1 MKILL
6 AVSGG
11 KDSMTMSDLAL
22 RAAAGELIEGFE
34 RFRGAELG
42 IAHCN
47 FHLRPG
53 DCDADASL
61 VEDWAGRHDLPFH
74 RADFDTLAVASE
86 RGISVEM
93 AARELR
99 YDYFARL
106 CREFGYEA
114 VAVAHQADDN
124 AETLLLHL
132 LRGCG
137 LDGAC
142 AMAAESVLPLA
153 ATDTGPAEAPAS
165 IGADDAA
172 ERPAG
177 GASVDPAPARPLLL
191 RPLLGHTREEINGYT
206 IVRRVPFRED
216 KSNAESVYQRNL
228 LRNKVFPLF
237 SKINP
242 SAVQTLCRDIEN
254 FRRSRRALDWYVQ
267 QTLDKA
273 LVPDGPNASGS
284 ALAVDTPSACPV
296 ADAPIALSAWRCD
309 LSHIPEAVLPE
320 VLFRLLSTYGYGSDT
335 VDAVLTLLKEREA
348 GELLTEGRLFHSATH
363 ILLVRGGSLR
373 LRPKDYAP
381 PKPVCERLDWQERMP
396 LKQPEGVTV
405 VDADALPDGWVVRP
419 WREGDWMRPL
429 GMGGRRKKLSDL
441 FVDLGFDAFDKADA
455 WVLASPD
462 VPSEG
467 APEPGL
473 SRSSDGLAPEPGLS
487 RSSEDARSHVLAL
500 IGRRI
505 DESVKIVPGRTQQIL
520 RFTSQQ

>member
-1 MKILL
+1 MNILL

-11 KDSMTMSDLAL
+11 RDSMTMSDLAL

-34 RFRGAELG
+34 RFRGARLG
-42 IAHCN
+42 VAHCN

-53 DCDADASL
+53 DCDEDAAF
-61 VEDWAGRHDLPFH
+61 VTQWAERHGLAFH

-99 YDYFARL
+99 YDYFARV
-106 CREFGYEA
+106 CSDFGYEA

-142 AMAAESVLPLA
+142 AMGGESVLPTTAFGAGSAEMQSGSAEGLA
-153 ATDTGPAEAPAS
+153 AT
-165 IGADDAA
+165 
-172 ERPAG
+172 AG
-177 GASVDPAPARPLLL
+177 GADACHSQVRPLLL
-191 RPLLGHTREEINGYT
+191 RPLLGYSREEINGYV
-206 IVRRVPFRED
+206 IVRRIPFRED

-228 LRNKVFPLF
+228 LRNKVFPLL

-242 SAVQTLCRDIEN
+242 STVQTLCRDIEN
-254 FRRSRRALDWYVQ
+254 FRRSRHALDWYVQ
-267 QTLDKA
+267 QTLENA
-273 LVPDGPNASGS
+273 LVPDGTNASS
-284 ALAVDTPSACPV
+284 SVLNVEPSACPV
-296 ADAPIALSAWRCD
+296 ADAPIAMSAWRCN

-320 VLFRLLSTYGYGSDT
+320 VLFRLLSAYGYGSDT
-335 VDAVLTLLKEREA
+335 VDAVLSLTKRGDGSA
-348 GELLTEGRLFHSATH
+348 NATGGVVTEGKLFYSATH

-381 PKPVCERLDWQERMP
+381 PKPVCERLDWQEGMP
-396 LKQPEGVTV
+396 LKQPIDVTA
-405 VDADALPDGWVVRP
+405 VDADALPDGWMLRP

-455 WVLASPD
+455 WVLASPEPVCRD
-462 VPSEG
+462 EQPAQERASVCC
-467 APEPGL
+467 PEP
-473 SRSSDGLAPEPGLS
+473 P
-487 RSSEDARSHVLAL
+487 SHILAL
-500 IGRRI
+500 IGHRI
-505 DESVKIVPGRTQQIL
+505 DESVKIVPGRTRRCF
-520 RFTSQQ
+520 RFEF

>member
-53 DCDADASL
+53 DCDADADL
-61 VEDWAGRHDLPFH
+61 VALWAERNGLPFH
-74 RADFDTLAVASE
+74 QADFDTLAVASG

-142 AMAAESVLPLA
+142 AMAPESVLPLA

-165 IGADDAA
+165 IGAADAA

-177 GASVDPAPARPLLL
+177 GASVNPAPARPLLL
-191 RPLLGHTREEINGYT
+191 RPLLGYTREEINGYT

-228 LRNKVFPLF
+228 LRNKVFPLL

-242 SAVQTLCRDIEN
+242 SVVQTLCRDIGN
-254 FRRSRRALDWYVQ
+254 FRRSRQALDWYVQ

-273 LVPDGPNASGS
+273 LVPDGPNASIS
-284 ALAVDTPSACPV
+284 VLDVEPSACPV

-320 VLFRLLSTYGYGSDT
+320 VLFRLLSTYGFGSDT
-335 VDAVLTLLKEREA
+335 VDAVLSLTKRGDGSA
-348 GELLTEGRLFHSATH
+348 NATGGVVTEGKLFYSATH

-462 VPSEG
+462 SVSGDGLVAEDRASVG
-467 APEPGL
+467 SPEP
-473 SRSSDGLAPEPGLS
+473 RT
-487 RSSEDARSHVLAL
+487 HIWAL

-505 DESVKIVPGRTQQIL
+505 DESVRIIPGKTRSIL
-520 RFTSQQ
+520 RFSCR

>member
-22 RAAAGELIEGFE
+22 RAAKGESIEGFE
-34 RFRGAELG
+34 RFRGAVLG

-53 DCDADASL
+53 DCDADASF
-61 VEDWAGRHDLPFH
+61 VEEWAKERGIPFH

-165 IGADDAA
+165 IGAADAA
-172 ERPAG
+172 ERRSG
-177 GASVDPAPARPLLL
+177 GASVNPAPARPLLL

-216 KSNAESVYQRNL
+216 KSNADSVYQRNL

-273 LVPDGPNASGS
+273 LVPDGPNASGP
-284 ALAVDTPSACPV
+284 APAVDTPSACPV
-296 ADAPIALSAWRCD
+296 ADAPIPLSAWRCD
-309 LSHIPEAVLPE
+309 FSLIPAAVLPE
-320 VLFRLLSTYGYGSDT
+320 VLFRLLSAYGYGSDT
-335 VDAVLTLLKEREA
+335 VDAVLALARGSGKSSNCDEKAR
-348 GELLTEGRLFHSATH
+348 GEGRLFHSADH
-363 ILLVRGGSLR
+363 ILLVRGDFLR
-373 LRPKDYAP
+373 LRPSDYAV
-381 PKPVCERLDWQERMP
+381 PKPICESLDWQEGM
-396 LKQPEGVTV
+396 LVKQPDGVTA
-405 VDADALPDGWVVRP
+405 VDADALPEGWTLRP

-429 GMGGRRKKLSDL
+429 GMSGRRQKLSDL

-455 WVLASPD
+455 WVLASPSAS
-462 VPSEG
+462 SEG
-467 APEPGL
+467 A
-473 SRSSDGLAPEPGLS
+473 APDNGFH
-487 RSSEDARSHVLAL
+487 SSEDARAHVLSL
-500 IGRRI
+500 IGHRI
-505 DESVKIVPGRTQQIL
+505 DESVRIIPGRTQQIL

>member
-22 RAAAGELIEGFE
+22 RAAGGELIDGFE
-34 RFRGAELG
+34 RFRGADFG
-42 IAHCN
+42 VAHCN

-53 DCDADASL
+53 DCDADASF
-61 VEDWAGRHDLPFH
+61 VEGWAKEKGLPFH

-99 YDYFARL
+99 YDFFARL
-106 CREFGYEA
+106 CRDFGYEA

-142 AMAAESVLPLA
+142 AMAPESVLP
-153 ATDTGPAEAPAS
+153 
-165 IGADDAA
+165 
-172 ERPAG
+172 AG
-177 GASVDPAPARPLLL
+177 KAMLL
-191 RPLLGHTREEINGYT
+191 RPLLGYTREEINGYT
-206 IVRRVPFRED
+206 IVRRVAYRED
-216 KSNAESVYQRNL
+216 KSNAESIYQRNL

-254 FRRSRRALDWYVQ
+254 FRRSRQALDWYVQ

-273 LVPDGPNASGS
+273 LVPDGPNASGP
-284 ALAVDTPSACPV
+284 APAVDTP
-296 ADAPIALSAWRCD
+296 IAWRCE
-309 LSHIPEAVLPE
+309 LSLIPGAVLSE
-320 VLFRLLSTYGYGSDT
+320 VLFRLLSAYGFGSDT
-335 VDAVLTLLKEREA
+335 VDAVLALTKRGSECTNAA
-348 GELLTEGRLFHSATH
+348 GGVLTEGRLFYSATH

-373 LRPKDYAP
+373 LRPKDYAA
-381 PKPVCERLDWQERMP
+381 PKPVCESFDWQEGMP
-396 LKQPEGVTV
+396 LKQPVGMTA
-405 VDADALPDGWVVRP
+405 VDADALPEGWMLRP

-462 VPSEG
+462 APSEG

-487 RSSEDARSHVLAL
+487 RSSEDARSHILVL

-505 DESVKIVPGRTQQIL
+505 DESVKIVPGRTRRCC
-520 RFTSQQ
+520 RFDI

>member
-74 RADFDTLAVASE
+74 RADFDTLAVASG

-165 IGADDAA
+165 IGAADAA

-242 SAVQTLCRDIEN
+242 SAVQTLCRDVEN

-267 QTLDKA
+267 QTLDNA

-284 ALAVDTPSACPV
+284 APAVDTPSACPV

-320 VLFRLLSTYGYGSDT
+320 VLFRLLSTYGFGSDT
-335 VDAVLTLLKEREA
+335 VDAVLALARGSGKSSNCDEKAR
-348 GELLTEGRLFHSATH
+348 GEGRLFYSATYV
-363 ILLVRGGSLR
+363 LLVRGDFLR

-381 PKPVCERLDWQERMP
+381 PKPVCERLDWQEGM
-396 LKQPEGVTV
+396 LVKQPDWVTA
-405 VDADALPDGWVVRP
+405 VDADALSDGWVVRR
-419 WREGDWMRPL
+419 WREGDWLRPL

-441 FVDLGFDAFDKADA
+441 FVDLGYDTFDKADA

-462 VPSEG
+462 APSEG

-473 SRSSDGLAPEPGLS
+473 SRSSEEPP
-487 RSSEDARSHVLAL
+487 SHIWAL

-505 DESVKIVPGRTQQIL
+505 DESVKMVPGRTRRCC
-520 RFTSQQ
+520 RFHF

>member
-34 RFRGAELG
+34 RFRGASLG

-61 VEDWAGRHDLPFH
+61 VEGWAGRNGLPFH

-86 RGISVEM
+86 RSISVEM
-93 AARELR
+93 AARDLR
-99 YDYFARL
+99 YDFFARL
-106 CREFGYEA
+106 CRECGYEA

-142 AMAAESVLPLA
+142 AMAAESTLPS
-153 ATDTGPAEAPAS
+153 GK
-165 IGADDAA
+165 
-172 ERPAG
+172 
-177 GASVDPAPARPLLL
+177 VMLL
-191 RPLLGHTREEINGYT
+191 RPLLGYTREEINGYT

-228 LRNKVFPLF
+228 LRNKVFPLLH
-237 SKINP
+237 KINP
-242 SAVQTLCRDIEN
+242 SAVETLCRDIEN
-254 FRRSRRALDWYVQ
+254 FRRSREALDFFMRECWASV
-267 QTLDKA
+267 TL
-273 LVPDGPNASGS
+273 PDAHSTRFDASQ
-284 ALAVDTPSACPV
+284 LPS
-296 ADAPIALSAWRCD
+296 
-309 LSHIPEAVLPE
+309 AVLPE
-320 VLFRLLSTYGYGSDT
+320 ALFRLLSTYGFGSET
-335 VDAVLTLLKEREA
+335 VDAVLASLKENPS
-348 GELLTEGRLFHSATH
+348 EGKLFYSATH

-381 PKPVCERLDWQERMP
+381 PKPVCERLDWQEGMS
-396 LKQPEGVTV
+396 LKQSVGVTA
-405 VDADALPDGWVVRP
+405 VDADALPEGWTLRP

-462 VPSEG
+462 A
-467 APEPGL
+467 APE
-473 SRSSDGLAPEPGLS
+473 DGPAAQERASVCSPEPP
-487 RSSEDARSHVLAL
+487 SHIWAL

-505 DESVKIVPGRTQQIL
+505 DESVKIVPGRTRRCC
-520 RFTSQQ
+520 RFHF

>member
-1 MKILL
+1 
-6 AVSGG
+6 
-11 KDSMTMSDLAL
+11 MSDLAL
-22 RAAAGELIEGFE
+22 RAAKGESIDGFE
-34 RFRGAELG
+34 RFRGADLG

-53 DCDADASL
+53 DCDADADL
-61 VEDWAGRHDLPFH
+61 VALWAERNGLPFH
-74 RADFDTLAVASE
+74 QADFDTLAVASE

-142 AMAAESVLPLA
+142 AMAAESVLP
-153 ATDTGPAEAPAS
+153 
-165 IGADDAA
+165 
-172 ERPAG
+172 AG
-177 GASVDPAPARPLLL
+177 KAMLL
-191 RPLLGHTREEINGYT
+191 RPLLGYTREEINGYT

-228 LRNKVFPLF
+228 LRNKVFPLLH
-237 SKINP
+237 KINP
-242 SAVQTLCRDIEN
+242 SAVETLCRDIGN

-273 LVPDGPNASGS
+273 LVPDGTNASIS
-284 ALAVDTPSACPV
+284 VLDVEPSACPV

-320 VLFRLLSTYGYGSDT
+320 VLFRLLSTYGFGSDT
-335 VDAVLTLLKEREA
+335 VDAVLSLTKRGDGSA
-348 GELLTEGRLFHSATH
+348 NATGGVVTEGKLFYSATYV
-363 ILLVRGGSLR
+363 LLVRGGSLR
-373 LRPKDYAP
+373 LRPKNYAA
-381 PKPVCERLDWQERMP
+381 PKPVCERLDWQEGMS
-396 LKQPEGVTV
+396 LKQPMGVTA
-405 VDADALPDGWVVRP
+405 VDADALPEGWTLRP

-429 GMGGRRKKLSDL
+429 GMKGQRKKLSDL
-441 FVDLGFDAFDKADA
+441 FVDLGYDTFDKADA

-462 VPSEG
+462 ATPDDGPAAQERASVCS
-467 APEPGL
+467 PEP
-473 SRSSDGLAPEPGLS
+473 P
-487 RSSEDARSHVLAL
+487 SHIWAL

-505 DESVKIVPGRTQQIL
+505 DESVRIIPGRTQQIL

>member
-22 RAAAGELIEGFE
+22 RAAEGELIEGFE
-34 RFRGAELG
+34 RFRGAVLG

-74 RADFDTLAVASE
+74 QADFDTLAVASE

-142 AMAAESVLPLA
+142 AMAAESVLP
-153 ATDTGPAEAPAS
+153 
-165 IGADDAA
+165 
-172 ERPAG
+172 AG
-177 GASVDPAPARPLLL
+177 KAMLL

-228 LRNKVFPLF
+228 LRNKVFPLL

-242 SAVQTLCRDIEN
+242 SAVETLCRDIEN
-254 FRRSRRALDWYVQ
+254 FRRSREALDWYVQ
-267 QTLDKA
+267 QTLDKV
-273 LVPDGPNASGS
+273 LVPDSPNALG
-284 ALAVDTPSACPV
+284 AIPAADAPSACPV
-296 ADAPIALSAWRCD
+296 ADAPIALSAWRCE
-309 LSHIPEAVLPE
+309 LSLIPGAVLPE
-320 VLFRLLSTYGYGSDT
+320 VLFRLLSTYGFGSDT
-335 VDAVLTLLKEREA
+335 VDAVLALARGSGKSSNCDEKAR
-348 GELLTEGRLFHSATH
+348 GEGRLFYSATYV
-363 ILLVRGGSLR
+363 LLVRGGSLR
-373 LRPKDYAP
+373 LRPKNYAA
-381 PKPVCERLDWQERMP
+381 PKPVCERLDWQEGMP
-396 LKQPEGVTV
+396 LKQSVGVTA
-405 VDADALPDGWVVRP
+405 VDADALPEGWTLRP

-455 WVLASPD
+455 WVLASPEPVCRD
-462 VPSEG
+462 EQPAQERASVCC
-467 APEPGL
+467 PEP
-473 SRSSDGLAPEPGLS
+473 P
-487 RSSEDARSHVLAL
+487 SHIWAL

-505 DESVKIVPGRTQQIL
+505 DEFVKIVPGRTQQIL

>member
-22 RAAAGELIEGFE
+22 RAAKGESIDGFE
-34 RFRGAELG
+34 RFRGADLG
-42 IAHCN
+42 VAHCN

-53 DCDADASL
+53 DCDADASF
-61 VEDWAGRHDLPFH
+61 VEEWAKERGIPFH
-74 RADFDTLAVASE
+74 RADFDTLAVASG

-106 CREFGYEA
+106 CREFSYEA

-172 ERPAG
+172 ERRSG
-177 GASVDPAPARPLLL
+177 GASVNPAPARPLLL

-216 KSNAESVYQRNL
+216 KSNADSVYQRNL
-228 LRNKVFPLF
+228 LRNNVFPLF

-284 ALAVDTPSACPV
+284 APAVDTP
-296 ADAPIALSAWRCD
+296 SAWRCD
-309 LSHIPEAVLPE
+309 LSQIPQAVLPE
-320 VLFRLLSTYGYGSDT
+320 VLFRLLSAYGFGSET

-348 GELLTEGRLFHSATH
+348 GELLTEGRLFHSADH

-381 PKPVCERLDWQERMP
+381 PKPVCERLDWQEGMS
-396 LKQPEGVTV
+396 LKQSVGVTA
-405 VDADALPDGWVVRP
+405 VDADALPEGWTLRP
-419 WREGDWMRPL
+419 WREGDWLRPL

-462 VPSEG
+462 SAPDDGPAAQERASVCC
-467 APEPGL
+467 PEP
-473 SRSSDGLAPEPGLS
+473 P
-487 RSSEDARSHVLAL
+487 SHIWAL

-505 DESVKIVPGRTQQIL
+505 DESVKIVPGRTRRCC
-520 RFTSQQ
+520 RFHF

>member
-22 RAAAGELIEGFE
+22 RAAKGESIDGFE
-34 RFRGAELG
+34 RFRGAVLG

-53 DCDADASL
+53 DCDADADL
-61 VEDWAGRHDLPFH
+61 VAQWAERHGLAYH
-74 RADFDTLAVASE
+74 RADFDTLAVASG

-142 AMAAESVLPLA
+142 AMAPESVLP
-153 ATDTGPAEAPAS
+153 
-165 IGADDAA
+165 
-172 ERPAG
+172 AG
-177 GASVDPAPARPLLL
+177 KAMLL

-284 ALAVDTPSACPV
+284 APAVDTP
-296 ADAPIALSAWRCD
+296 SAWRCD
-309 LSHIPEAVLPE
+309 LSQIPGAVLPE
-320 VLFRLLSTYGYGSDT
+320 VLFRLLSAYRFGSDT

-348 GELLTEGRLFHSATH
+348 GELLTEGRLFHSADH

-381 PKPVCERLDWQERMP
+381 PKPVCERLDWQEGMS
-396 LKQPEGVTV
+396 LKQSVGVTA
-405 VDADALPDGWVVRP
+405 VDADALPEGWTLRP
-419 WREGDWMRPL
+419 WREGDWLRPL

-462 VPSEG
+462 SAPDDGPAAQERASVCC
-467 APEPGL
+467 PEP
-473 SRSSDGLAPEPGLS
+473 P
-487 RSSEDARSHVLAL
+487 SHIWAL

-505 DESVKIVPGRTQQIL
+505 DESVKIVPGRTRRCC
-520 RFTSQQ
+520 RFHF

>member
-1 MKILL
+1 
-6 AVSGG
+6 
-11 KDSMTMSDLAL
+11 MSDLAL

-34 RFRGAELG
+34 RFRGADLG

-74 RADFDTLAVASE
+74 RADFDTLAVASD

-142 AMAAESVLPLA
+142 AMAPESVLPVSA
-153 ATDTGPAEAPAS
+153 GDAGSCSAE
-165 IGADDAA
+165 
-172 ERPAG
+172 
-177 GASVDPAPARPLLL
+177 ARPLLL
-191 RPLLGHTREEINGYT
+191 RPLLGYTREEINGYT

-228 LRNKVFPLF
+228 LRNKIFPLLH
-237 SKINP
+237 KINP
-242 SAVQTLCRDIEN
+242 SAVETLCRDIEN
-254 FRRSRRALDWYVQ
+254 FRRSRQALDWYVQ

-273 LVPDGPNASGS
+273 LVPDGPNASGL
-284 ALAVDTPSACPV
+284 ALDVAPSACSV
-296 ADAPIALSAWRCD
+296 ANTPSAWRCD
-309 LSHIPEAVLPE
+309 LSLIPGAVLPE
-320 VLFRLLSTYGYGSDT
+320 VLFRLLSAYGYGSDT
-335 VDAVLTLLKEREA
+335 VDAVLALARGSGKSSNCDEKAR
-348 GELLTEGRLFHSATH
+348 GEGRLFYSATH

-373 LRPKDYAP
+373 LRPKDYAASQ
-381 PKPVCERLDWQERMP
+381 PVCESLDWQEGMP
-396 LKQPEGVTV
+396 VKQPDGVTA
-405 VDADALPDGWVVRP
+405 VDADALPDGWVVRR

-441 FVDLGFDAFDKADA
+441 FVDLGFDAFEKADA

-462 VPSEG
+462 S
-467 APEPGL
+467 APE
-473 SRSSDGLAPEPGLS
+473 DGQEERASVCCPEPP
-487 RSSEDARSHVLAL
+487 SHIWAL

-505 DESVKIVPGRTQQIL
+505 DESIKIVPGRTRRCC
-520 RFTSQQ
+520 RFHF

>member
-53 DCDADASL
+53 DCDADADL
-61 VEDWAGRHDLPFH
+61 VALWAGRNGLPFH
-74 RADFDTLAVASE
+74 RADFNTLAVASE

-153 ATDTGPAEAPAS
+153 ATDIGPAEAPAS

-228 LRNKVFPLF
+228 LRNKVFSLF

-273 LVPDGPNASGS
+273 LVPDGPNALG
-284 ALAVDTPSACPV
+284 AIPAADAPSACPV
-296 ADAPIALSAWRCD
+296 ADAPIALSAWRCE
-309 LSHIPEAVLPE
+309 LSQIPGAVLPE
-320 VLFRLLSTYGYGSDT
+320 VLFRLLSAYGYGSET
-335 VDAVLTLLKEREA
+335 VDAVLALARGSGKSSNCDEKAR
-348 GELLTEGRLFHSATH
+348 GEGRLFYSATH
-363 ILLVRGGSLR
+363 ILLMRGGSLR
-373 LRPKDYAP
+373 LRPKDYAASQ
-381 PKPVCERLDWQERMP
+381 PVCERLDWQEGMP
-396 LKQPEGVTV
+396 LKQPMGVTA
-405 VDADALPDGWVVRP
+405 VDADALPEGWTLRP

-441 FVDLGFDAFDKADA
+441 FVDLGFDVFDKADA

-462 VPSEG
+462 SAPDDGPAAQERASVCC
-467 APEPGL
+467 PEP
-473 SRSSDGLAPEPGLS
+473 P
-487 RSSEDARSHVLAL
+487 SHIWAL

-505 DESVKIVPGRTQQIL
+505 D
-520 RFTSQQ
+520 